1 MAYGVP
7 TGNQAVSTNDPNG
20 LGYQTGFFSAPP
32 GNPIDQT
39 FFNQAFAGHINTN
52 KIYKEAYGCS
62 IVGMCNSS
70 MWMEQFMGVETDCY
84 PEYTLLEYNGRRMQI
99 KAAAGVTIPAYPAT
113 GNITL
118 SAKDHFVNGAYVLPI
133 VGNLIVL
140 PPSGNLAVVT
150 VVTHATANDTIITVQ
165 QVSHTAGSQVIPNGA
180 EMLVVPGAEIADCAC
195 PTGSPRFDDMPIEHD
210 LKMATWGD
218 RIELCGDALNK
229 CQFLKIPF
237 YDADGKVVDERW
249 YTEAQQEMYRGLE
262 RYKHWRT
269 YLDPNFG
276 IIPTIKA
283 RGINFTPASNDEITT
298 DDIRYYKSQLDL
310 AGVMGRE
317 YAIFA
322 GGNKFSQYQR
332 MLQAAGVTQLDHS
345 EQPLNDCKWLN
356 LEWCGIR
363 VEGLTLHIYDEC
375 SFSNGKELGS
385 TGMVFPNSAIWVP
398 MFNRPQQVK
407 RSIDMPTRNGYTE
420 KMFTRV
426 YFKDISKGRVWD
438 VLSDSNGILGPRNTF
453 GAGCETHE
461 WTVKTRFLNEIH
473 CSSHW
478 GFEGL

>member
-1 MAYGVP
+1 MATV
-7 TGNQAVSTNDPNG
+7 TTNDPNG
-20 LGYQTGFFSAPP
+20 LGYQTGFFSGVEGSPV
-32 GNPIDQT
+32 DQS
-39 FFNQAFAGHINTN
+39 FFEQAFEGHINTN
-52 KIYKEAYGCS
+52 KIYKEAYGCN

-84 PEYTLLEYNGRRMQI
+84 PDYTLLEYNGRRMQI
-99 KAAAGVTIPAYPAT
+99 REKNGVTIPAYPAT

-118 SAKDHFVNGAYVLPI
+118 SNSDQFVNGAFVLPV

-150 VVTHATANDTIITVQ
+150 AVVHATAYDTLVTVR
-165 QVSHTAGSQVIPNGA
+165 QVSHTAGSQVIPANA
-180 EMLVVPGAEIADCAC
+180 DMMVLPGAEIADCAC
-195 PTGSPRFDDMPIEHD
+195 PTGAPRFDDLPIEHD
-210 LKMATWGD
+210 LSMVTWGD
-218 RIELCGDALNK
+218 KMSICGDALNK

-237 YDADGKVVDERW
+237 YDADGNEIGERGRW
-249 YTEAQQEMYRGLE
+249 FTEAQQDLYRGLE
-262 RYKHWRT
+262 RYKHYRT

-276 IIPTIKA
+276 IIPTVKA
-283 RGINFTPASNDEITT
+283 RGIHFAPASNDAITL
-298 DDIRYYKSQLDL
+298 DDIRYYKSQLDFY
-310 AGVMGRE
+310 GIMGRE

-322 GGNKFSQYQR
+322 GGVKFSQYQR
-332 MLQAAGVTQLDHS
+332 LLQDAGVVQLQYAQ
-345 EQPLNDCKWLN
+345 QPLNDCKWLN
-356 LEWCGIR
+356 MEWCGLKI
-363 VEGLTLHIYDEC
+363 EGLTLHVYDEC

-398 MFNRPQQVK
+398 LYNRDKSPT
-407 RSIDMPTRNGYTE
+407 RSIQMPTRNGYTE

-426 YFKDISKGRVWD
+426 YFKDISLNRTWD

-453 GAGCETHE
+453 GTGCETHE

-473 CSSHW
+473 CANSW

>member
-1 MAYGVP
+1 
-7 TGNQAVSTNDPNG
+7 
-20 LGYQTGFFSAPP
+20 
-32 GNPIDQT
+32 
-39 FFNQAFAGHINTN
+39 
-52 KIYKEAYGCS
+52 
-62 IVGMCNSS
+62 
-70 MWMEQFMGVETDCY
+70 
-84 PEYTLLEYNGRRMQI
+84 
-99 KAAAGVTIPAYPAT
+99 
-113 GNITL
+113 
-118 SAKDHFVNGAYVLPI
+118 

-438 VLSDSNGILGPRNTF
+438 VLSDSNGILGQRNTF